1 MRLRSRFSCTGHIVT
16 LALRL
21 LSHGAGRS
29 PGGHRVVLAV
39 LNNKGGVGK
48 TTTSVNL
55 AAALATPR
63 RRVLLI
69 DLDSQASASRW
80 CGVSC
85 AQLRPSAADTLLH
98 DYPVGKA
105 IRPTTTKNL
114 DLVTGST
121 ELANVDL
128 ALGDV
133 RGRELTLR
141 LALQSIRQRYSSV
154 VLDCPPSLSLIGVNA
169 LMAADALIVPVTPR
183 FLAVEGLVSLLSSVE
198 QVRTRLGARVA
209 LLGILISMAAVKKTS
224 RVNRE
229 LRVKH
234 GARVFETE
242 ILDSP
247 AIEEAS
253 EQCQS
258 IFEHAP
264 RSESAASFR
273 SLAGEV
279 LQRVRV
285 LKRKS

>member
-1 MRLRSRFSCTGHIVT
+1 
-16 LALRL
+16 
-21 LSHGAGRS
+21 
-29 PGGHRVVLAV
+29 VVLAV

-55 AAALATPR
+55 AAALAAPK

-85 AQLRPSAADTLLH
+85 SQLHPSAADTLLH
-98 DYPVGKA
+98 HYPVGKA
-105 IRPTTTKNL
+105 IRPTTTRNL

-128 ALGDV
+128 ALAGM
-133 RGRELTLR
+133 RGRELALR

-169 LMAADALIVPVTPR
+169 LMAADAVIVPVTPR
-183 FLAVEGLVSLLSSVE
+183 FLAVEGLVSLLSVVE
-198 QVRTRLGARVA
+198 QVRTRLGSRVA
-209 LLGILISMAAVKKTS
+209 LLGILVTMATVRETS
-224 RVNRE
+224 RVNRA

-234 GARVFETE
+234 GGQVFNTE
-242 ILDSP
+242 IRDSR

-273 SLAGEV
+273 ALAAEV
-279 LQRVRV
+279 LQRVRQ

>member
-1 MRLRSRFSCTGHIVT
+1 MLLRSRFSCTGHIDT

-21 LSHGAGRS
+21 LSHCADRS

-55 AAALATPR
+55 AAALATPK

-114 DLVTGST
+114 DLVTGSS

-128 ALGDV
+128 ALSDV

-141 LALQSIRQRYSSV
+141 LALRSIRQRYSSV

-229 LRVKH
+229 LRVMH

-264 RSESAASFR
+264 RSESAASFK

-279 LQRVRV
+279 LRRVRV
-285 LKRKS
+285 LKRNA